1 MLFDEVRTFA
11 AVAKTLHFGQAA
23 TMLKIS
29 PSRVSQIIASLEK
42 QMGSELFDRTT
53 RSVELTK
60 LGTMVYQEVRP
71 LLDRWN
77 DMESRLDALRRTDQ
91 NELRLAMVSS
101 SAYTLFPDL
110 LHAVRMAKS
119 SVSISPVSC
128 AFSGEVE
135 RLIDTAQCDIGIVR
149 YTHKKQ
155 ALRYSPILQDP
166 LCIAVPRSMG
176 MVDGNNWRQLITRFP
191 LLMYPKDV
199 GSAITDQI
207 KAMLGAESVQ
217 PKDQIQ
223 VSNTLT
229 MHSMI
234 AAGRGIAFV
243 PSSSAAFQV
252 PGVKCV
258 AINQAPTTT
267 LGLAWSARWAT
278 TKVPQLIEEIA
289 PLLVSFSQTRAR

>member
-1 MLFDEVRTFA
+1 
-11 AVAKTLHFGQAA
+11 
-23 TMLKIS
+23 
-29 PSRVSQIIASLEK
+29 
-42 QMGSELFDRTT
+42 MGSDLFDRNT

-60 LGTMVYQEVRP
+60 LGTMVLQEIEP
-71 LLDRWN
+71 LLDCWN
-77 DMESRLDALRRTDQ
+77 DLESRLEALKRNDQ

-110 LHAVRMAKS
+110 LRAVRMAKS
-119 SVSISPVSC
+119 SVVINPLTC

-135 RLIDTAQCDIGIVR
+135 KLIETAQCDLGIVR

-155 ALRYSPILQDP
+155 ALQYAPILQDP
-166 LCIAVPRSMG
+166 LCLAVPRSMG
-176 MVDGNNWRQLITRFP
+176 VIDGNNWRQLITRYP

-217 PKDQIQ
+217 PKNQLQ

-258 AINQAPTTT
+258 TINRAPTTT
-267 LGLAWSARWAT
+267 LGLAWSSCWAT
-278 TKVPQLIEEIA
+278 TKVPQLIEEIT
-289 PLLVSFSQTRAR
+289 PLLASFHKHKAPKLQAAASLHPMHHKPIEDLRS